1 MAAMVSYEDVWKSF
15 DEPVLQG
22 VSLEVAEGE
31 ILSLVGTSGGGKSVL
46 LKLALGLLLPD
57 AGEIHIDGV
66 SVPEASTEELEEVR
80 RKVGYVFQ
88 NAALFDSMT
97 VFANVAQGLR
107 ETELGAISEED
118 LEGRVNRALEEVNL
132 EPESVAEKI
141 PSELSGGMRKRV
153 GLARALIGEAR
164 VLLYDEPVTGLDPVN
179 AALVERLVT
188 GIRERR
194 GVTSIIVTHDIPGA
208 LGMSDRIA
216 LLDEGKVHFL
226 GTPDAFLRST
236 DPVVR
241 AFADR
246 QAAARLAKAGAGA
259 PA

>member
-1 MAAMVSYEDVWKSF
+1 MAAMVAYSDVWKSF

-22 VSLEVAEGE
+22 VSLEVADGE
-31 ILSLVGTSGGGKSVL
+31 ILSVVGTSGGGKSVL

-57 AGEIHIDGV
+57 AGEIRVDGV
-66 SVPEASTEELEEVR
+66 SVPDATPAELEKIR
-80 RKVGYVFQ
+80 KKVGYVFQ

-97 VFANVAQGLR
+97 VFLNVAQGLR
-107 ETELGAISEED
+107 ESELRTISEDD
-118 LEGRVNRALEEVNL
+118 LEGKVNRALEEVNL
-132 EPESVAEKI
+132 EPETVADKI

-153 GLARALIGEAR
+153 GIARALIGEAR

-208 LGMSDRIA
+208 LGMSDRLA

-246 QAAARLAKAGAGA
+246 RAAARLAEAGVGA
-259 PA
+259 QA